1 MRKSRIILLVL
12 AVVLLAA
19 VFAAAFLYLNQRDRL
34 EADHTAVYSQYMQLL
49 YNAQGSTLTV
59 TEDGV
64 KTGVYTL
71 EDLGLWEDVQSSLNA
86 LYSETDRMEPSAFS
100 ALSTAER
107 KAWSQ
112 EIHPQVTALAVPA
125 DHLNTE
131 AVLSD
136 LNRQPREAPQN
147 AEVRFEEG
155 AFQIIPEVS
164 GNAISEEKLED
175 LLWSCASSLE
185 INRKGPSVLTLEL
198 AESGCYQQPEVT
210 VETGSFDFAALLSE
224 RLARMS
230 LTLEFHGES
239 QALPLDTLSSLVQ
252 VNEDGVLEI
261 QPALS
266 GFLVTYAESHRMEN
280 QPYRFDSYSSGPVDL
295 DFLICD
301 YVVDTEALGEA
312 LTEALLNL
320 QSGAI
325 QVPTLCTDESGQLFD
340 IAGTYVE
347 VDIANQQMTYYKDGE
362 LLVHTDVVT
371 GFRHWRDTP
380 TGYYT
385 VENKDTD
392 CWLDGPDF
400 NVFVK
405 YWVGFIGTLYGLHD
419 ASWRTEFGGD
429 LYTRDGS
436 HGCVNTPEDAMA
448 VIYENIDVGTPV
460 LVFDTSE

>member
-19 VFAAAFLYLNQRDRL
+19 AFAALFLYLSQKDRL
-34 EADHTAVYSQYMQLL
+34 EADHTAVYSQYMQLF

-71 EDLGLWEDVQSSLNA
+71 EDLGLWEDVQSGLNA

-107 KAWSQ
+107 KAWSR

-131 AVLSD
+131 IVLSD
-136 LNRQPREAPQN
+136 LNRQSREAPQN

-155 AFQIIPEVS
+155 VFQIIPEVP

-175 LLWSCASSLE
+175 LIRSWASSLE

-198 AESGCYQQPEVT
+198 TESGCYRQPEVT
-210 VETGSFDFAALLSE
+210 VETGNFDFAELLSE
-224 RLARMS
+224 RLDRMS

-239 QALPLDTLSSLVQ
+239 QALSSDTLSSLVQ

-261 QPALS
+261 QPAFS
-266 GFLVTYAESHRMEN
+266 DFLATYTESHRMEN
-280 QPYRFDSYSSGPVDL
+280 QPYRFDSYVSGPVDL

-301 YVVDTEALGEA
+301 YAVDTEGLGEV

-325 QVPTLCTDESGQLFD
+325 QVPTLCTDESGEPFD
-340 IAGTYVE
+340 IADTYVE

-362 LLVHTDVVT
+362 LVVHTDVVT
-371 GFRHWRDTP
+371 GYRNWTDTP

-392 CWLDGPDF
+392 CWLIGPDF
-400 NVFVK
+400 SVFVK
-405 YWVGFIGTLYGLHD
+405 YWVGFIGKLYGIHD
-419 ASWRTEFGGD
+419 ASWRTEFGDD
-429 LYTRDGS
+429 LYTRNGS

-448 VIYENIDVGTPV
+448 VIHENIDIGTPV